1 MLTLRA
7 LLIFMIIFGVG
18 SVVNASDP
26 VRIENST
33 NELVDDVRDALD
45 AGFLTG
51 DYSQYIPGYGFQL
64 FVEKTRS
71 LPQLDK
77 AIADISSSLL
87 GDSNDV
93 VGLPGSEWLSVF
105 FRAGTEYDLLI
116 RMKQED
122 PQSLEVWVNGSLE
135 PQ

>member
-33 NELVDDVRDALD
+33 NKLVDDVRDALD

-105 FRAGTEYDLLI
+105 FVQVLSMT
-116 RMKQED
+116 
-122 PQSLEVWVNGSLE
+122 SSSV
-135 PQ
+135 